1 MTAPRPNILWLMTD
15 EQRCDSL
22 GCYGRPW
29 TRTPHLDRLAREGVV
44 FENALTP
51 APVCLP
57 ARTALLTGRYPAQT
71 GVWHNDDAAQTPV
84 ASLLPAFRAAGY
96 DTASFGK
103 QHYAR
108 GPDSPAFAVEAG
120 SCLSDHVGYF
130 NYARPADEAT
140 HDVVKY
146 RGIYPWIFAGRFPAP
161 AAETAEA
168 RVVTAALHW
177 LEQRDPAAPFFLRL
191 SFNGPHTPVVPPAP
205 FDTLIP
211 PAAVALPADTESL
224 PPGSPAWLTR
234 ELARCAS
241 SDPLSARDRDRLRQC
256 YYGEVA
262 YLDTQFG
269 RLLDALRARGA
280 LDHCLVAFVS
290 DHGTHLGDY
299 GLVQK
304 QTFFEPV
311 VNVPFF
317 FCAPGRIRSGARLRT
332 PVGIHSLLPT
342 LLDLAGISAPA
353 STEPLAPSLA
363 PSLRTATEPPAAP
376 IFSELDLQSFAPH
389 LSHRG
394 RLVMVRDGDWKLSAC
409 VDPAIHDVT
418 LHNLHRDPHER
429 QNLAADPSCRARRD
443 TLLRLIADR
452 LRLD

>member
-1 MTAPRPNILWLMTD
+1 MHAPPPNILWLMTD

-22 GCYGRPW
+22 GCYGSPW
-29 TRTPHLDRLAREGVV
+29 ARTPHLDRLAREGVV
-44 FENALTP
+44 FENALTL
-51 APVCLP
+51 APVCMP
-57 ARTALLTGRYPAQT
+57 ARTAVLTGRYPAQA
-71 GVWHNDDAAQTPV
+71 GVWHNADAMQTPV
-84 ASLLPAFRAAGY
+84 ESLLPAFRDAGY

-108 GPDSPAFAVEAG
+108 GPDSPAFATEAG
-120 SCLSDHVGYF
+120 PCLSDHVGYF
-130 NYARPADEAT
+130 DYARPHDEAT

-146 RGIYPWIFAGRFPAP
+146 RGVYPWIFGGRFPAP

-168 RVVTAALHW
+168 RVVDEALHW
-177 LEQRDPAAPFFLRL
+177 LAHRDAAAPFFLRL

-211 PAAVALPADTESL
+211 PAAITLPAEADSL
-224 PPGSPAWLTR
+224 PENSPRWLTH

-241 SDPLSARDRDRLRQC
+241 SEPLSVRDRDRLRQC

-269 RLLDALRARGA
+269 RLLDDLRARGL
-280 LDHCLVAFVS
+280 LDNCLVAFVS

-317 FCAPGRIRSGARLRT
+317 FWAPGRIRSGARLRT

-342 LLDLAGISAPA
+342 LLDLAGVSATA
-353 STEPLAPSLA
+353 AAPSLA
-363 PSLRTATEPPAAP
+363 PSLRAATEPPAAP

-389 LSHRG
+389 LSHHG
-394 RLVMVRDGDWKLSAC
+394 RLVMVRHGDWKLSAC
-409 VDPAIHDVT
+409 VDPAVHDVT
-418 LHNLHRDPHER
+418 LHHLRQDPHER
-429 QNLAADPSCRARRD
+429 HNLADAPSHRHRRE
-443 TLLRLIADR
+443 TLLRLIADH
-452 LRLD
+452 LAGASSI